1 MVNEQLYFL
10 SILCN
15 GLAGIIL
22 FTGKDGAQAEGGAR
36 FSLQNP
42 TVHLVLGILCA
53 VTGILKLL
61 SPMKTALLGDLV
73 PAAAGVTAGLLLI
86 FGIYRHD
93 VSENAEVTEPVGK
106 LDRLGESLMKFRK
119 TVGLGLLAVALLH
132 FLFPYALFL

>member
-15 GLAGIIL
+15 GLAGFIL
-22 FTGKDGAQAEGGAR
+22 FTGKDSQPVENTAK

-42 TVHLVLGILCA
+42 TIHLVLGILCS
-53 VTGILKLL
+53 VTGVLKLL

-93 VSENAEVTEPVGK
+93 VSSSSEEPSGT
-106 LDRLGESLMKFRK
+106 LDRLGENLMKFRK